1 MIIIVDTNIII
12 SACLDSKSDL
22 YNLIASSFNKIG
34 FVNSEFS
41 LKEIITYQENVC
53 KKSRKNIA
61 ILKTNLP
68 ATLNCINVLS
78 DDKITESDIENA
90 KSFTRQIDID
100 DTIFIAFL
108 LALHSLI
115 WTGDRKLLN
124 GLKRK
129 SFTNIISTKE
139 LNDIMKSL

>member
-34 FVNSEFS
+34 FVTSEFS

-53 KKSRKNIA
+53 KKSRKNIT

-68 ATLNCINVLS
+68 ATLNCINVL
-78 DDKITESDIENA
+78 
-90 KSFTRQIDID
+90 
-100 DTIFIAFL
+100 
-108 LALHSLI
+108 
-115 WTGDRKLLN
+115 
-124 GLKRK
+124 
-129 SFTNIISTKE
+129 
-139 LNDIMKSL
+139 

>member
-1 MIIIVDTNIII
+1 M
-12 SACLDSKSDL
+12 

-34 FVNSEFS
+34 FITSEFS
-41 LKEIITYQENVC
+41 LKEIVTDQENVC
-53 KKSRKNIA
+53 KKSRKNIT

-68 ATLNCINVLS
+68 ATLNCVHVLS

-90 KSFTRQIDID
+90 ESFTRQIDID

-108 LALHSLI
+108 LALNSFI
-115 WTGDRKLLN
+115 WMGDRKLLH

-129 SFTNIISTKE
+129 SCTNIISTKE
-139 LNDIMKSL
+139 LNDIIKGL